1 MLEKSLTE
9 DEEKMIDNTM
19 EQLEV
24 YLEVQQMVFYELV
37 SEFAGEMKKMTAN
50 WCIKWEMS
58 KFSKNLRKK

>member
-37 SEFAGEMKKMTAN
+37 SEFAG
-50 WCIKWEMS
+50 
-58 KFSKNLRKK
+58 